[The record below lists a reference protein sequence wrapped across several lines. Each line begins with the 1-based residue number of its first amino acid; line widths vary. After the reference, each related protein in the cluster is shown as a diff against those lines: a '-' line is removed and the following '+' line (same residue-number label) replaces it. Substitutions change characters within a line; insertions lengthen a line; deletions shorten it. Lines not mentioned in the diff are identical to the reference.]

1 MNLPSGTWN
10 QNGSPAATDGFNIQT
25 TSTAHYQSS
34 DQFLP
39 NAIGSAIASPTSR
52 MEFSRDQSAVNWP
65 SGNLRDITNNSVRY
79 SSSQPDGPNSSIVPP
94 MQGSVTGDSDGY
106 AKLPQSIPFSQMGT
120 TAKTTLEESRHYTT
134 LTSSKPPI
142 IDPVYYSAA
151 PGSTQTGAIMTGG
164 AADPTNP
171 PPSPFSSYQPTL
183 GPSPSYQQGEFFQ
196 SGNHQ
201 QQHLQ
206 QPSASLVPSMNYP
219 VGHPPPIRPM
229 NHTSVPGATGNFA
242 YSSDVY
248 PPHSDYPSSFSM
260 NSNIYPPP
268 PLQSFSSSSRSTT
281 SGFNP
286 SLVFPDS
293 TQPNPVA
300 KMDSPL
306 TGRSMVSA
314 ATPHHQRFYGA
325 APDATPLQHQQF
337 MPTNQLTTH
346 RATTSPS
353 AVAAAPSS
361 TGSGTVPRGPRRTTG
376 KRRNAASIPS
386 CTSFTQGTDSEG
398 GNSLDGREDE
408 TPEQRDARERNRRQ
422 ANNARERVRVRDIN
436 DAFQELGR
444 MCSQHLNLDRAQTKL
459 NILQQAVV
467 LIAQLEQKVRE
478 KNVDPKQ
485 ASLRTRVEQ
494 RVDAHPVAAGVETS
508 GIYSYGA
515 TAAPGQNGEFSYSP
529 YQQQHQEWIPTQSSS
544 NYLNPLPTSSD
555 GTNTLPRKR
564 SRSSLMTTTQQPSTS
579 HGTASGSSLRSSEE
593 GENYVTNDEGVLAKR
608 EGC

>member
-1 MNLPSGTWN
+1 MK
-10 QNGSPAATDGFNIQT
+10 
-25 TSTAHYQSS
+25 
-34 DQFLP
+34 
-39 NAIGSAIASPTSR
+39 
-52 MEFSRDQSAVNWP
+52 
-65 SGNLRDITNNSVRY
+65 
-79 SSSQPDGPNSSIVPP
+79 IVPP
-94 MQGSVTGDSDGY
+94 MQGSTTSDSDGY
-106 AKLPQSIPFSQMGT
+106 GKLSQLIPFSQMGT
-120 TAKTTLEESRHYTT
+120 AAKTTLEESRHYTT
-134 LTSSKPPI
+134 LTSSKAPT
-142 IDPVYYSAA
+142 IDPIYYSAA
-151 PGSTQTGAIMTGG
+151 PGSTQTGSMITGG
-164 AADPTNP
+164 ASDPTNP
-171 PPSPFSSYQPTL
+171 PPSPFSSYQPLL
-183 GPSPSYQQGEFFQ
+183 GPSPPYQQGEFFP

-206 QPSASLVPSMNYP
+206 QSSASVVSSSMNYSI
-219 VGHPPPIRPM
+219 GHPPLRPM
-229 NHTSVPGATGNFA
+229 SHASLPGATGNFTYSDA
-242 YSSDVY
+242 YQSH
-248 PPHSDYPSSFSM
+248 PDYPSSFSM
-260 NSNIYPPP
+260 TSNIYPPP
-268 PLQSFSSSSRSTT
+268 PLPSFNSSSRSTT

-293 TQPNPVA
+293 TQPTSVA

-314 ATPHHQRFYGA
+314 ATPHHQRFYGP

-337 MPTNQLTTH
+337 IPTNQLTPH
-346 RATTSPS
+346 RATTSPN

-361 TGSGTVPRGPRRTTG
+361 TGSGTAQRGPRRTTG
-376 KRRNAASIPS
+376 KRRNTASIPS

-436 DAFQELGR
+436 DAFQELGK

-467 LIAQLEQKVRE
+467 LISQLEQKVRE

-494 RVDAHPVAAGVETS
+494 RADAHPVAAGVETP
-508 GIYSYGA
+508 GMYGYTS
-515 TAAPGQNGEFSYSP
+515 TAAPNQNGDFSYSP
-529 YQQQHQEWIPTQSSS
+529 YQQQHQEWIPIQSSS

-555 GTNTLPRKR
+555 GSDTLPRKR
-564 SRSSLMTTTQQPSTS
+564 TRSALMTATQQPSTS
-579 HGTASGSSLRSSEE
+579 HGTASGSSLRSSDE
-593 GENYVTNDEGVLAKR
+593 GENFVANDEGALGKG